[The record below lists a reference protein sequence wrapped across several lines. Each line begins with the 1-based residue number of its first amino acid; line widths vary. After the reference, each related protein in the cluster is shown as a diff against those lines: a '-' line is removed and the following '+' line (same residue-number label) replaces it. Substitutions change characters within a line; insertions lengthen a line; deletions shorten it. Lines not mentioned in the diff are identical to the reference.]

1 MSTIISLSE
10 DRDGALEKATET
22 LQAGSVVVLP
32 VGGVYAIVADAFRTA
47 ATQRI
52 FAARRRSRVTP
63 LPVLL
68 RSERQVGAL
77 AGDVPD
83 WADRLMAAYWP
94 GDLTLVL
101 PATVDLAWDL
111 GNAKGTVQLRQ
122 PADEFVR
129 DLIGAVGPL
138 ACTAANRL
146 SQPRPTTVEEAKAQL
161 GVLVPVYLDGGELDG
176 RVSTIVDAT
185 GTSPVVHREG
195 IVPEDH
201 IHLVASGELEWGE
214 KPDPS
219 LLPVDAPEDQGE
231 EGTAA
236 DHGTDAPGTGVPD
249 SGEPDADQA
258 HANGADTDEP
268 GIDEL
273 GIDEPNIDE
282 PNIEEIDDAAVTVES
297 PEVESPEVESPANA
311 THGGEAHDDRPEP
324 PSS

>member
-10 DRDGALEKATET
+10 DRDGALAKATET

-32 VGGVYAIVADAFRTA
+32 VGGVYAIVADAFRSA

-185 GTSPVVHREG
+185 GPSPVVHREG
-195 IVPEDH
+195 VVPEDH

-214 KPDPS
+214 RPDPS
-219 LLPVDAPEDQGE
+219 MLPVDDPAEASG
-231 EGTAA
+231 GA
-236 DHGTDAPGTGVPD
+236 DADNPADAPAGDGEAD
-249 SGEPDADQA
+249 SADAVAEAELVQEVEGSTQHEVEDR
-258 HANGADTDEP
+258 DPVLDE
-268 GIDEL
+268 
-273 GIDEPNIDE
+273 
-282 PNIEEIDDAAVTVES
+282 AAVTVES
-297 PEVESPEVESPANA
+297 PETDDVRNPDDDPDGAPDDAE
-311 THGGEAHDDRPEP
+311 DRPSTP
-324 PSS
+324 DGPAA

>member
-10 DRDGALEKATET
+10 DRDGALAKATET

-129 DLIGAVGPL
+129 DLIGGVGPL

-185 GTSPVVHREG
+185 GPSPVVHREG
-195 IVPEDH
+195 VVPEDH

-214 KPDPS
+214 RPDPS
-219 LLPVDAPEDQGE
+219 MLPVDDPAEASD
-231 EGTAA
+231 
-236 DHGTDAPGTGVPD
+236 
-249 SGEPDADQA
+249 
-258 HANGADTDEP
+258 GADTDERADAP
-268 GIDEL
+268 AADGEADSADAVAEAELVQEVEGSTQHEVEDRDPVLDE
-273 GIDEPNIDE
+273 
-282 PNIEEIDDAAVTVES
+282 AAVTVES
-297 PEVESPEVESPANA
+297 PA
-311 THGGEAHDDRPEP
+311 TDDVRNPDDAPDDALDVAEDRPSTP
-324 PSS
+324 DGPAA

>member
-10 DRDGALEKATET
+10 DRDGALAKATET

-129 DLIGAVGPL
+129 DLIDAVGPL

-185 GTSPVVHREG
+185 GPSPVVHREG
-195 IVPEDH
+195 VVPEDH

-214 KPDPS
+214 RPDPS
-219 LLPVDAPEDQGE
+219 MLPVDDPAEASDG
-231 EGTAA
+231 A
-236 DHGTDAPGTGVPD
+236 
-249 SGEPDADQA
+249 DADEPA
-258 HANGADTDEP
+258 GTPAGDGEADSADAVAEAELVQEVEGSTQDEVEDRAP
-268 GIDEL
+268 VLDE
-273 GIDEPNIDE
+273 
-282 PNIEEIDDAAVTVES
+282 AAVTVES
-297 PEVESPEVESPANA
+297 PETDDVRDPDGAPDDD
-311 THGGEAHDDRPEP
+311 HDGDEDRPSTP
-324 PSS
+324 DGPAT

>member
-10 DRDGALEKATET
+10 DRDGALAKATET

-185 GTSPVVHREG
+185 GPSPVVHREG
-195 IVPEDH
+195 VVPEDH

-214 KPDPS
+214 RPDPS
-219 LLPVDAPEDQGE
+219 MLPVDDPAEASD
-231 EGTAA
+231 
-236 DHGTDAPGTGVPD
+236 
-249 SGEPDADQA
+249 
-258 HANGADTDEP
+258 GADTDERADAP
-268 GIDEL
+268 AADGEADSADAVAEAELVQEVEGSTQHEVEDRDPVLDE
-273 GIDEPNIDE
+273 
-282 PNIEEIDDAAVTVES
+282 AAVTVES
-297 PEVESPEVESPANA
+297 PETDDVRNPDDAPDVAE
-311 THGGEAHDDRPEP
+311 DRPSTP
-324 PSS
+324 DGPAA

>member
-94 GDLTLVL
+94 GELTLVL

-111 GNAKGTVQLRQ
+111 GNTKGTVQLRQ

-185 GTSPVVHREG
+185 GPSPVVHREG
-195 IVPEDH
+195 VVPEDH

-214 KPDPS
+214 RPDPS
-219 LLPVDAPEDQGE
+219 MLPVDDPAEAFDG
-231 EGTAA
+231 A
-236 DHGTDAPGTGVPD
+236 DADEPADAAPGDGEAD
-249 SGEPDADQA
+249 SADAVAEAELVQEGEGSTQHEVEDRDPVL
-258 HANGADTDEP
+258 DE
-268 GIDEL
+268 
-273 GIDEPNIDE
+273 
-282 PNIEEIDDAAVTVES
+282 AAVTVES
-297 PEVESPEVESPANA
+297 PETDHVRNPDDAPDVAE
-311 THGGEAHDDRPEP
+311 DRPSTP
-324 PSS
+324 DGPVA